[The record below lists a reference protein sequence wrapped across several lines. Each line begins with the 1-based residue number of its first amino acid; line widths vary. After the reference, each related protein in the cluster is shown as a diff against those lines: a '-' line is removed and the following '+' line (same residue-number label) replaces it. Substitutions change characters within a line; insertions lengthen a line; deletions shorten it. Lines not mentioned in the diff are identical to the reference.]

1 MHIVSK
7 ETKHQII
14 LKRKEKKK
22 RENFFS
28 PRKQGNIGSE
38 KANE

>member
-14 LKRKEKKK
+14 LKRKKK